1 MGVEKRRYRIKGF
14 REDGDKI
21 RVLLAPEIGP
31 TDVKVK
37 EKVGMGDFL
46 TNPMGIAQ
54 QMMNKGMQ
62 NIIHDSF
69 SISAQEYNDKKYM
82 VGETITVTMER
93 E

>member
-1 MGVEKRRYRIKGF
+1 MNVEKRRYKIKGF

-37 EKVGMGDFL
+37 KKHGVGDFL

-54 QMMNKGMQ
+54 QMMNEGMSKM
-62 NIIHDSF
+62 IHDSF
-69 SISAQEYNDKKYM
+69 SISQEEYNEKKYM
-82 VGETITVTMER
+82 VGETITVTIER

>member
-1 MGVEKRRYRIKGF
+1 MGIEKRRYRIKGF

-21 RVLLAPEIGP
+21 RVLLAPEIGS

-54 QMMNKGMQ
+54 KMMKQGMQ

-69 SISAQEYNDKKYM
+69 SISLQEYNDKKYM
-82 VGETITVTMER
+82 VGETIIVTIER